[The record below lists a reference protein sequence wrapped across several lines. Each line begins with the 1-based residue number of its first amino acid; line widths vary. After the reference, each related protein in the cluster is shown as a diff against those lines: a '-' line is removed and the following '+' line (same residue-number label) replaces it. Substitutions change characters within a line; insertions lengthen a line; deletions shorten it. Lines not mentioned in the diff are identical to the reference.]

1 MWETIVV
8 AAIVV
13 VVALLAARSL
23 WRTLTGRDQGCACS
37 GAAACPLA
45 KPCDQQSPP
54 AAKDGASS
62 EAK

>member
-8 AAIVV
+8 VAIVAA
-13 VVALLAARSL
+13 VALLAVRSF

-45 KPCDQQSPP
+45 KPCDRHPPP
-54 AAKDGASS
+54 ASQDGASS